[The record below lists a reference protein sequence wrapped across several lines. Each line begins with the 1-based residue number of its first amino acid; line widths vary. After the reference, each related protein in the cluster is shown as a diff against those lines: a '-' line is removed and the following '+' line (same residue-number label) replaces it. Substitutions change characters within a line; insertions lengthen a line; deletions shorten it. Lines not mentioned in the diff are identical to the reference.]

1 MTESAPARYY
11 NRSTIFFTFIIYQ
24 LKMTRYASIHLFTG
38 LLFDK
43 VLNKWNHFVLQR
55 YMGNL
60 IQNRQRVSTT
70 RINERCICKA
80 DNITIV
86 PMYHTRDSLSY
97 QVSRCNYCREEWAEY
112 WISYRYIFSPLI
124 YQHQQKGG

>member
-1 MTESAPARYY
+1 VGSD
-11 NRSTIFFTFIIYQ
+11 TISGGQGNYQ
-24 LKMTRYASIHLFTG
+24 VERNKILINHTG
-38 LLFDK
+38 SCKSSWILTKLFDK